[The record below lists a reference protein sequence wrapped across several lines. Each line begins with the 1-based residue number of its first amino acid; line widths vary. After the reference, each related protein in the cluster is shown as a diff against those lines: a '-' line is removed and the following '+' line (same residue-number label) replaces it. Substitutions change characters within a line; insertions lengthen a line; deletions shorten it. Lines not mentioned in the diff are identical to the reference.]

1 MFSIY
6 YVDWTVALASVRRLL
21 I

>member
-6 YVDWTVALASVRRLL
+6 YVDWTVALASVRRLS